1 MSKNELN
8 KKENEN
14 IPKKKKK
21 TLLDRIPHPLVL
33 LFYIIVLAAIL
44 TYIIPSGEFERVTM
58 ESDIGTVTK
67 PCLGVII
74 LLRKIQ

>member
-44 TYIIPSGEFERVTM
+44 TLNYS
-58 ESDIGTVTK
+58 
-67 PCLGVII
+67 
-74 LLRKIQ
+74 Q